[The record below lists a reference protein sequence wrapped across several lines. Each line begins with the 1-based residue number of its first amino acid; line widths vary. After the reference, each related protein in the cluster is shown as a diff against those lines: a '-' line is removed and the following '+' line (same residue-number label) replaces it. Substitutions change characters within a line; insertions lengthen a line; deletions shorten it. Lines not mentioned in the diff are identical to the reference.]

1 MPSFL
6 ANKNVNAEG
15 NLESA
20 SGDSFDLASSSSD
33 ATQKVEKIE
42 ISPQWLIEPET
53 EPCSGLAHLARSDRE
68 AETDDEIER
77 QRITAGQKDI
87 DRERRL
93 VAHEARETTHE
104 ALQITQP
111 SNTEM
116 EVDADSIDSNA
127 DLIKCIQDA
136 IETCVS
142 PLCRTHLEK
151 YAADCPHCLRVTNG
165 GDRKIELESEL
176 RMQLNVRDARQ
187 QIYGTPKEQTPER
200 VSESETSAPG
210 DSSKLASGS
219 SGVTADS
226 SPEFSSAAVSD
237 VADQQHSSAAAAIPS
252 EPEVA
257 QRQPQIQQHNN
268 SSILQQGFKASEARV
283 EAMRNLEEASATL
296 SLDLEE
302 VHEIVKNTD
311 TTRGAAA
318 AYRQLLIAFYIH
330 TDAESKTALKSAK
343 VRIRDL
349 AMLRCQCEVGSQD
362 KDAYFDALTAAFGT
376 LLDEVPNLQSQ
387 LKLAYHKVVNSHPSK
402 NQIETDKRGSQRPGR
417 RRSPSRTRPQDRI
430 ASSSSVN
437 NGSNCCAS
445 AAVEADMTLQHAHA
459 PQCDAAQ
466 TVNNQSSRCAS
477 TTVEDTVPLTMK
489 TRLLPSEDIV
499 SFRPPPGLEMR
510 MLPSEDI
517 DSLLMMNIRDFRD
530 LLVCCPI
537 WLMWPANSLQQS
549 LRTVAQTSWCCSVM
563 RRRQAPIAAA
573 VGIKES
579 AKAILAMDIVVND
592 RTYRFNKVVAI
603 LLSVS
608 WPWESLALHVQTDK
622 LYTPEPRGPYK

>member
-42 ISPQWLIEPET
+42 ISSQWLLIEPET
-53 EPCSGLAHLARSDRE
+53 EPCSGLEHLARPDRE

-77 QRITAGQKDI
+77 QRITADQQDI

-93 VAHEARETTHE
+93 VAHEARVATHE
-104 ALQITQP
+104 VLQITQP
-111 SNTEM
+111 GNTEM

-136 IETCVS
+136 IETCAS

-151 YAADCPHCLRVTNG
+151 YAADCPYCLRVTNG
-165 GDRKIELESEL
+165 RDRKIELESEL

-200 VSESETSAPG
+200 VSESETSPPG
-210 DSSKLASGS
+210 VSSKLASGS

-237 VADQQHSSAAAAIPS
+237 VADQQQSSAAATIPS

-257 QRQPQIQQHNN
+257 QRQPQIQQHDN

-283 EAMRNLEEASATL
+283 EAMRNLEKASATL

-302 VHEIVKNTD
+302 VHVIVKNTD
-311 TTRGAAA
+311 TTRGAAE
-318 AYRQLLIAFYIH
+318 AYRQLLIAFSIH
-330 TDAESKTALKSAK
+330 TDAESKAALKSAK
-343 VRIRDL
+343 IRIRDL
-349 AMLRCQCEVGSQD
+349 AMLRCECEVGSQD
-362 KDAYFDALTAAFGT
+362 KDAYFVALTAAFGT
-376 LLDEVPNLQSQ
+376 LLDEVPNLRSQ

-445 AAVEADMTLQHAHA
+445 AAVEADMTLQHAHT
-459 PQCDAAQ
+459 PQRDAAH
-466 TVNNQSSRCAS
+466 TANHPSSCCAS
-477 TTVEDTVPLTMK
+477 TRVEDNVT
-489 TRLLPSEDIV
+489 LPHPAMH
-499 SFRPPPGLEMR
+499 SFRPPPGLENEVPR
-510 MLPSEDI
+510 KVQADI
-517 DSLLMMNIRDFRD
+517 FSLLTMDVRGFQYLVTSCPFWLTSPTDSLQKSM
-530 LLVCCPI
+530 
-537 WLMWPANSLQQS
+537 
-549 LRTVAQTSWCCSVM
+549 RTLAQTSWCCSEM
-563 RRRQAPIAAA
+563 RRVQPPFVAAA
-573 VGIKES
+573 RIDQSVKT
-579 AKAILAMDIVVND
+579 ILAMDIVVND
-592 RTYRFNKVVAI
+592 RTYRFNEVVSI
-603 LLSVS
+603 LLSSS
-608 WPWESLALHVQTDK
+608 WPWECFAEAVQTDK
-622 LYTPEPRGPYK
+622 LYTLKPRAPYQ